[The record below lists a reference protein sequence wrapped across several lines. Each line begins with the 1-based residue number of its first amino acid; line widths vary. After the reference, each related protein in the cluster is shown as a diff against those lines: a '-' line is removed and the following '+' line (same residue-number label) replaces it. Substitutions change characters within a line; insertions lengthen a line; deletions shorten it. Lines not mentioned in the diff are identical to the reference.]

1 MDTSQI
7 TNNDVSWKF
16 LIPYRIISIL
26 FAIIATFTFGV
37 SIVVPPGKVTFLCIS
52 FMFWEV
58 MLIYGFWK
66 MRKWVVTLMGIVM
79 IFIAFNN
86 IVRVFQGMR
95 EIIPTLPYLLFLS
108 AVLIFSYI
116 SRSQLN
122 GEYKNIRVIRV
133 FVVFLILSQVLLILS
148 Q

>member
-1 MDTSQI
+1 
-7 TNNDVSWKF
+7 
-16 LIPYRIISIL
+16 
-26 FAIIATFTFGV
+26 
-37 SIVVPPGKVTFLCIS
+37 
-52 FMFWEV
+52 
-58 MLIYGFWK
+58 
-66 MRKWVVTLMGIVM
+66 MGIVM
-79 IFIAFNN
+79 IFIAINN
-86 IVRVFQGMR
+86 IIRLFQGMR